1 MTKQKLLF
9 IKIETGIE
17 FNFDIEKVLD
27 EEFDG
32 SSLEMKQ
39 SGHCPHCHA
48 TYIWWD
54 YFKLEKSGDVK
65 EQKVTVVGRL

>member
-32 SSLEMKQ
+32 EMQIFCRIIYEEKDIASKQ
-39 SGHCPHCHA
+39 KTTLIVRTQGA
-48 TYIWWD
+48 
-54 YFKLEKSGDVK
+54 K
-65 EQKVTVVGRL
+65 R